1 MRIVWCEFNDKPCI
15 YPEPDDLENC
25 RYCPEYDR
33 VKAASKMTSDES
45 AI

>member
-1 MRIVWCEFNDKPCI
+1 MRIVWCELNDKPCV

-25 RYCPEYDR
+25 RYCPKYDW

-45 AI
+45 II